1 MKSVKFLFLWV
12 VGFLLSVPL
21 GANNVKVIG
30 DVRVIPSKISGK
42 MAPFDVVVEWDNS
55 WKDEFNYDAVYVF
68 LKYKL
73 NEADEVWNHVYLA
86 DEVALSAVGSS
97 EVYNYQL
104 VNSKGTAN
112 LNEGI
117 LISRKEVGYGK
128 SSVKLS
134 LKWDITCGERA
145 LTYTDFNTGK
155 VFLSAMA
162 IEMVYVPQGAFRAG
176 DSQRGKHFH
185 HKYMDIPEKWDIVS
199 EEYAMQTKENYVNP
213 SYPPQFAANRMN
225 DVDRTKPTN
234 AWVGDKTANQFW
246 RIDFGMKNGQPTG
259 EKKTVRYIA
268 IEGIPGYVP
277 ESWTLY
283 GMNTEG
289 GGDRVALLTGTA
301 ADWSTDAHRVYP
313 ATKALAIKDYY
324 PYRYYELHI
333 NSLGSANGPAI
344 KTIAMCEKDLS
355 SVYDNSVLITGSQL
369 VLTEQSGMGMN
380 ALCTEEVDMKTGLV
394 TTVYPTGYP
403 GFFAMKYEISQ
414 EQYVA
419 FLNKLELS
427 QQSTRTVGE
436 KLVSLQEGQYIFGD
450 DPAQPSFRN
459 GIILAKRSGIT
470 DPVIFANNL
479 KPEDGGYN
487 LDGDG
492 QTLACNYLS
501 PADMLAYAD
510 WTGLRPLSELEYE
523 KMCRRPF
530 PAIPLRGEYAWNTS
544 MITNPAALT
553 EGTQGTRRET
563 VQAGNI
569 NLKGTLGGPVRCG
582 AFATES
588 SDQESAGASYWG
600 IMELSGNVAEIYY
613 NLNIEGRKFS
623 GIPRGSHGN
632 GKILRKTGDSDMA
645 AGIWPVNGDA
655 FGLRGGSFKSE
666 EAAVQTSDRSEA
678 IGVYVTGKINQR
690 RTDAGFRLGCTMQAT
705 TLPMPLT
712 LENGLITGTASAA
725 DSIWTGHDYLI
736 QGEIPTGLEGSYT
749 IAWFFSGDGG
759 TTWDLMEGEN
769 GKDLRL
775 TNLRNINLG
784 NDVMKEYRYRCE
796 IYSEGADAR
805 SAQVILRVVNS
816 KVDVTAASF
825 DVGSANSFGTITL
838 HSYLPME
845 PKWSFMGKPEQPVL
859 RSVNPLKDFV
869 HTPVYN
875 DFEYNGEVMSGRQ
888 PLVFHYYYYDTN
900 LSPLTDDTVWME
912 VQKVIKEKQGICGYP
927 IKDTHGE
934 NTIWYNTVKVGEQCW
949 MAENMNYAISGSRC
963 YGDDPNNCA
972 RYGRLYNWRQAMSAP
987 DALDWPGEE
996 KVQGIC
1002 PDGWHIPTNDEWTT
1016 LFNTLDRSG
1025 KNMKSSYWG
1034 NNTDAVG
1041 FGALPGGG
1049 YFYAFIPG
1057 YGTYAGINSRATD
1070 YYDVGSRA
1078 WWWTSTN
1085 NIRGWTTYSNAGN
1098 QWNSIMMP
1106 YYVMLENNDT
1116 FQQNTDRHWSTT
1128 TSALNSIFSGGD
1140 YRHLHSFFNTE
1151 GINLGSNAIVR
1162 DRVREQFYFSV
1173 RCMRNTLLRPE
1184 E

>member
-86 DEVALSAVGSS
+86 DEVALSAVGSR

-199 EEYAMQTKENYVNP
+199 EEYNIQTKENYINP

-690 RTDAGFRLGCTMQAT
+690 RADAGFRLGCTMQAT

-712 LENGLITGTASAA
+712 LENGLIANTADAA
-725 DSIWTGHDYLI
+725 DTIWTGHDYLI

-759 TTWDLMEGEN
+759 ATWDLMEEEN

-775 TNLRNINLG
+775 TNLRNINVG
-784 NDVMKEYRYRCE
+784 NDVLKEYHYRCE
-796 IYSEGADAR
+796 IYSEGADVR
-805 SAQVILRVVNS
+805 SAQVILRVINS
-816 KVDVTAASF
+816 TVEITAANI
-825 DVGSANSFGTITL
+825 DMGTANSFGTITL
-838 HSYLPME
+838 HSFLPME
-845 PKWSFMGKPEQPVL
+845 PKWSFKDQPDQPVL
-859 RSVNPLKDFV
+859 ESVNPGKDFE

-875 DFEYNGEVMSGRQ
+875 DFEYNGEVVSGRQ
-888 PLVFHYYYYDTN
+888 PLVFHYYYYDTH
-900 LSPLTDDTVWME
+900 LSPLTDTVWVE
-912 VQKVIKEKQGICGYP
+912 VPVVDKDKQGICGYP
-927 IKDTHGE
+927 ILDSRGE
-934 NTIWYNTVKVGEQCW
+934 KPIWYNTVKVGQQCW
-949 MAENMNYAISGSRC
+949 MAENMNYAVSGSRC

-972 RYGRLYNWRQAMSAP
+972 RFGRLYNWRQAMAAPAAP
-987 DALDWPGEE
+987 DWAGEDQ
-996 KVQGIC
+996 VQGIC
-1002 PDGWHIPTNDEWTT
+1002 PDGWHVPNNTEWTT
-1016 LFNTLDRSG
+1016 LFNDLNKSG
-1025 KNMKSSYWG
+1025 KNMKSFYWG
-1034 NNTDAVG
+1034 NNADAAG

-1049 YFYAFIPG
+1049 YFYAYLPG
-1057 YGTYAGINSRATD
+1057 YATYAGINSRTTE
-1070 YYDVGSRA
+1070 YYDANSRA

-1085 NIRGWTTYSNAGN
+1085 NIRGWSTTSNSGSE
-1098 QWNSIMMP
+1098 WNSIMMP
-1106 YYVMLENNDT
+1106 FYVMLENNDT
-1116 FQQNTDRHWSTT
+1116 FQQNTDVPWSTYP
-1128 TSALNSIFSGGD
+1128 ALNSIFSAGD
-1140 YRHLHSFFNTE
+1140 YRHLHNTRNSN
-1151 GINLGSNAIVR
+1151 GINDGHNATVR